1 MTATS
6 NTPIFSLFFALSLT
20 CFAGHSVA
28 HAQSGPAPTA
38 EARFT
43 NPNCPSRSYLGYFEP
58 TAPAESPLTPG
69 FAYAL
74 PQFVGGGSTPV
85 AVPLRDGTTRSAT
98 KPGVYCFQSDSEAS
112 VERPDSV
119 YSRIKDMLSSTTDQD
134 TIKISTFSFSERRIN
149 KLLCDALTRGTKVQI
164 VYGSPSPVVEGLST
178 GSCAAALKAEV
189 YYGGASGG
197 ESARLQHSKYILV
210 ERPSASQASLTFQSA
225 NITSG
230 VSLHHENWTFV
241 ELPLRDE
248 LIVRHQCHF
257 GALFSSHFNKY
268 DVGIAGFR
276 ASIKQCMETNTPS
289 MLAPALAIQPYFVP
303 SQTDDKLDG
312 KRAIDD
318 LVAEIVKADAID
330 VISHHLTYKPLLEAL
345 TAALQ
350 RGASVRVILD
360 NELFWV
366 GNSALPRD
374 ANGEPLFRTTD
385 NRAALRD
392 SSGAAPFD
400 HYSSTAL
407 FVRGCSRGAS
417 FAIDE
422 YETLVP
428 LFAAGAAVRYIEANP
443 RESLFQH
450 NKFLV
455 MRRGG
460 AVSAVFTGAGNLSSA
475 GFTRNG
481 ENFYLIKEPVLL
493 KRFGEQYGYLWETL
507 ATPPEKLP
515 VTWATQIEGDSSW
528 PNWRSKIETPKQQC
542 RR

>member
-1 MTATS
+1 MTANGTTRIS
-6 NTPIFSLFFALSLT
+6 SFFFALALT
-20 CFAGHSVA
+20 QFAFPTVTF
-28 HAQSGPAPTA
+28 AQSNPAPVA

-43 NPNCPSRSYLGYFEP
+43 NPNCPARNYLGYFEP
-58 TAPAESPLTPG
+58 TTPAESPLTPG
-69 FAYAL
+69 FVYSL
-74 PQFVGGGSTPV
+74 PQFIGGGTTPI
-85 AVPLRDGTTRSAT
+85 AVPLRDGTTRSTT
-98 KPGVYCFQSDSEAS
+98 KPGVYCFQSDSDAS

-119 YSRIKDMLSSTTDQD
+119 YSRIKDMLSSTTDKD

-149 KLLCDALTRGTKVQI
+149 KLLCDALTRGTRVQI
-164 VYGSPSPVVEGLST
+164 VYGSPSTVVEGLGS
-178 GSCAAALKAEV
+178 GSCTAPLKAEIF
-189 YYGGASGG
+189 YGGASGG

-210 ERPSASQASLTFQSA
+210 ERPGTNQASLTFQSA

-241 ELPLRDE
+241 ELPLRDA
-248 LIVRHQCHF
+248 LIVQHQCHF
-257 GALFSSHFNKY
+257 GALFGAHFNKP
-268 DVGIAGFR
+268 DVGVEGFR
-276 ASIKQCMETNTPS
+276 ASIKQCMEANTAA
-289 MLAPALAIQPYFVP
+289 MLAPELAIQPYFVP
-303 SQTDDKLDG
+303 SQTGDKLDG
-312 KRAIDD
+312 RRAIDD
-318 LVAEIVKADAID
+318 LVSEIGNADAID

-350 RGASVRVILD
+350 RGAAVRVILD

-366 GNSALPRD
+366 GNSALNRD
-374 ANGEPLFRTTD
+374 AGGEPLFKTAD

-428 LFAAGAAVRYIEANP
+428 LFAAGAVVRYIEANP

-460 AVSAVFTGAGNLSSA
+460 EVSAVFTGAGNLSSA

-493 KRFGEQYGYLWETL
+493 KRFGEQYGYLWNTL